1 MKRFLALTAMLV
13 MTATFGFGADLTGYL
28 ADNKCAVA
36 GKAGN
41 DGHAGCAAACVKK
54 GEPIVLVDG
63 AGKVYMI
70 SNQDAVKE
78 HIGHK
83 VTVTGK
89 VDGMSV
95 HVDSVKM

>member
-13 MTATFGFGADLTGYL
+13 MTATFGFGADMVGYL
-28 ADNKCAVA
+28 ADAKCAAA

-54 GEPIVLVDG
+54 GEPIAFVDA
-63 AGKVYMI
+63 AGKVYTVA
-70 SNQDAVKE
+70 NQDAVKE
-78 HIGHK
+78 HVGHK
-83 VTVTGK
+83 VTITGK
-89 VDGMSV
+89 VDGSSI